1 MRHKIKW
8 IALSSVIV
16 ALTVAAIL
24 FFTLD
29 QKYDLHYTVSAPQVK
44 EGTLEIV
51 LDVQS
56 TPLSKD
62 RTVSFYIGDKNIAI
76 QSCTGADGVS
86 VPAQQTDDALSFALK
101 RGGKVSL
108 VYQISLGASGKHG
121 QRGSVREDY
130 CVFDGGQALLL
141 PMEFYQDGYP
151 QEEAV
156 VRSLQVSMN
165 PREGWTAVLPF
176 EELRE
181 VSWADAYNLS
191 NDAFAM
197 GNFTQYFSAEQTG
210 GAAVYGLAGEE
221 ARFSEDLSSGVAALR
236 AYYAQRFG
244 MEEQPYQILLLPDDG
259 EAVIGGAGIHSVCAT
274 FDETSRRDWELLSH
288 RMFHAYFDSRIPTQ
302 TFHAAP
308 NLWFYEGLATYYENA
323 SMSALPEKQR
333 EQLGIRPEWQFQSLF
348 NRYLTIRIKDPALFS
363 FAPMDEALI
372 SESEGRKEFLH
383 YIQAPLVVKLV
394 EDRASELSGQQ
405 DAVLHAILADP
416 DADFS
421 CAALLSDLLGAEAGE
436 VYNRW
441 FQSEELLPLWE
452 EADPSYPEQRALDD
466 VADVETMLAS
476 WMTSQLG
483 QYPCDLPDLETARR
497 LQNLPIFQEASF
509 ADAET
514 EQLVKEHCPVIWT
527 LLKQYAL
534 RAQVC
539 GVPFDEP
546 MLRYALLADEENL
559 QKWEDWLTTQGV
571 PVDNTRA
578 NIQGE
583 SS

>member
-1 MRHKIKW
+1 MNFGGETMRHKIRW

-210 GAAVYGLAGEE
+210 GAAVYGD
-221 ARFSEDLSSGVAALR
+221 RK
-236 AYYAQRFG
+236 
-244 MEEQPYQILLLPDDG
+244 
-259 EAVIGGAGIHSVCAT
+259 SV
-274 FDETSRRDWELLSH
+274 
-288 RMFHAYFDSRIPTQ
+288 
-302 TFHAAP
+302 
-308 NLWFYEGLATYYENA
+308 
-323 SMSALPEKQR
+323 
-333 EQLGIRPEWQFQSLF
+333 
-348 NRYLTIRIKDPALFS
+348 
-363 FAPMDEALI
+363 
-372 SESEGRKEFLH
+372 
-383 YIQAPLVVKLV
+383 V
-394 EDRASELSGQQ
+394 
-405 DAVLHAILADP
+405 
-416 DADFS
+416 
-421 CAALLSDLLGAEAGE
+421 
-436 VYNRW
+436 
-441 FQSEELLPLWE
+441 
-452 EADPSYPEQRALDD
+452 
-466 VADVETMLAS
+466 
-476 WMTSQLG
+476 
-483 QYPCDLPDLETARR
+483 
-497 LQNLPIFQEASF
+497 
-509 ADAET
+509 
-514 EQLVKEHCPVIWT
+514 
-527 LLKQYAL
+527 
-534 RAQVC
+534 
-539 GVPFDEP
+539 
-546 MLRYALLADEENL
+546 
-559 QKWEDWLTTQGV
+559 
-571 PVDNTRA
+571 
-578 NIQGE
+578 
-583 SS
+583 